1 MERFKS
7 IYMRLPNE
15 RNFNFNK
22 IENDDDYEELI
33 SKIKMILF
41 TKKGEVMG
49 EVHLGLD
56 LKQYLF
62 KYNLPI
68 EAIKRDFYNQL
79 SYYAQEEL
87 KKYTVELSFTPIYNV
102 SLLTYIVQ
110 VKINKEIVI
119 YTEL

>member
-102 SLLTYIVQ
+102 SSLTYIVQ